1 MILLTLILKPTVLI
15 LSVIFEQV
23 SSVCWSTGITV
34 VFIKVFV
41 EALFEDFVE
50 VFACTVAVTVSVASI
65 ASDKEVR

>member
-1 MILLTLILKPTVLI
+1 LSKQANRAT

-23 SSVCWSTGITV
+23 NSVCWSTGITV

-41 EALFEDFVE
+41 EAFVEAFVE
-50 VFACTVAVTVSVASI
+50 VFACVVAVTVSVASI

>member
-1 MILLTLILKPTVLI
+1 LSKQANRAI

-41 EALFEDFVE
+41 EAFVEDF
-50 VFACTVAVTVSVASI
+50 ACAVAVTVSVASI